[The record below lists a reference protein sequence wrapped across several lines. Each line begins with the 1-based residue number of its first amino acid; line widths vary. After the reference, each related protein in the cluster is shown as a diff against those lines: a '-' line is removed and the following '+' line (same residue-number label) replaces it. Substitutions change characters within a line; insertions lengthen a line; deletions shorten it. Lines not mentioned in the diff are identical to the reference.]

1 MTLTINENGNALTG
15 VLEGRLDTVAS
26 AQFEKDMQPLMD
38 NADKAITLDCSAL
51 EYISSSG
58 LRLLL
63 SLRKQTMAK
72 GGSVTIANV
81 NDEIKQI
88 FKITG
93 FINLFSFK

>member
-1 MTLTINENGNALTG
+1 MNLTINDNGNALTG

-38 NADKAITLDCSAL
+38 NADKAITLDCTSL

-63 SLRKQTMAK
+63 TLRKQSMAK
-72 GGSVTIANV
+72 GGSITIANV